1 MQLTGILFLASS
13 PIGLALSIAGIIY
26 KRASWLIIGGTLTL
40 PVTLYIGASPAFWP
54 WGFCL
59 PLFQFGAAW
68 AVHRGSI
75 RLAWLLL
82 LLPFAIV
89 AGWILLRPFVDFAS
103 VSFN

>member
-1 MQLTGILFLASS
+1 MRLSGILFLLSS
-13 PIGLALSIAGIIY
+13 PVGLALSIAGIIY
-26 KRASWLIIGGTLTL
+26 KRASWLMIGGTLTL

-54 WGFCL
+54 WGFGL

-82 LLPFAIV
+82 VLPFAAV
-89 AGWILLRPFVDFAS
+89 AGWILLKPLVDIAL
-103 VSFN
+103 VALN